1 MKKSSAAHRGTEYI
15 GSSPNSAHSQNA
27 AYMLII
33 MNSPWAKLTISMSP
47 KIRLKP
53 AAMRA

>member
-1 MKKSSAAHRGTEYI
+1 MKNSSAAHSGTENT
-15 GSSPNSAHSQNA
+15 GSSPNRAHSQKA

-47 KIRLKP
+47 KMRLKP